1 MFSLSGK
8 TAVVTGG
15 GSGIGQAIALAFAKQ
30 GAHVE
35 ILDLKQEDADATAQQ
50 IANTNG
56 SAHASAC
63 DVGDGATVNGVFE
76 DVLSRRGQIDILVNN
91 AGIAHIGTALTT
103 TEEDLDRL
111 YRVNVKGVH
120 HTTQAALKD
129 MTQRKRG
136 VILNMCSLAA
146 QIALA
151 DRYAYSMTKGAVMM
165 MTLTTAKDFVDQG
178 IRCNCICPARVHTPF
193 VDGYLART
201 YPGQEKEMFDKLS
214 AAQPIGRMA
223 KPEEVA
229 NLAVY
234 LCSDEASFV
243 TGCAY
248 SIDGGAMNL
257 R

>member
-1 MFSLSGK
+1 
-8 TAVVTGG
+8 V
-15 GSGIGQAIALAFAKQ
+15 AFGRQ

-35 ILDLKQEDADATAQQ
+35 ILDLNPEDAAKTVAQIQ
-50 IANTNG
+50 EAGG
-56 SAHASAC
+56 SAHPSTC
-63 DVGDGATVNGVFE
+63 DVGDAAGVNRIFE
-76 DVLSRRGQIDILVNN
+76 DILSRREQVDILVNN
-91 AGIAHIGTALTT
+91 AGIAHIGTALDT

-111 YRVNVKGVH
+111 FRVNVKGVH
-120 HTTQAALKD
+120 HTTQAALKS
-129 MTQRKRG
+129 MTKSKGG

-165 MTLTTAKDFVDQG
+165 MTLTVAKDFVDQG

-201 YPGQEKEMFDKLS
+201 YPGQEQEMFDKLS

-229 NLAVY
+229 HLAVY